1 MTFDD
6 KEFFNWLVELRR
18 DLHMYPETAY
28 KETRTS
34 AKIADIL
41 ESLGIKTQ
49 RFQDM
54 TGVVGLIKGKK
65 NGPTIALRA
74 DIDAL
79 PIQELIDSL
88 YKSKID
94 GHMHACGHEANTAIV
109 LGTAKKLVE
118 SGMAATMK
126 GNVKFLFQPAEE
138 GGAGAK
144 ELIKRGVL
152 DNPKVD
158 RIIAGHMSPDIPV
171 GQVGHFKNLGYAS
184 ADRFHLNI
192 IGRGSHGARPEDS
205 HDPVVAGAHF
215 ITQIQSIVSRSI
227 KPTEPAVI
235 TVGKLVSGN
244 VSNVIPESAC
254 MEGTIRTFSKDIR
267 QQIFERLNQ
276 FAKGL
281 EHSFLVRCDLNIKQ
295 GYPCLY
301 NNPEV
306 AAFLYDVSDSIL
318 KPENVQ
324 YLSPI
329 MGSEDFSFFTEA
341 CPGAIMR
348 FGCGSPERSF
358 YPLHSPY
365 FDIDERVLAIGVDI
379 FTEAIHRYLEH

>member
-1 MTFDD
+1 MTFND

-28 KETRTS
+28 KETRTTS
-34 AKIADIL
+34 KIADIL
-41 ESLGIKTQ
+41 ESLGIKTH

-65 NGPTIALRA
+65 NGPTIAFRA

-79 PIQELIDSL
+79 PIQELRDSP
-88 YKSKID
+88 YKSRID

-118 SGMAATMK
+118 SGLAATMK

-184 ADRFHLNI
+184 ADRFQLNI
-192 IGRGSHGARPEDS
+192 VGRGSHGARPEDS
-205 HDPVVAGAHF
+205 LDPVVAGAHF

-254 MEGTIRTFSKDIR
+254 MEGSIRTFSKDIR
-267 QQIFERLNQ
+267 QQIFERLHQ

-281 EHSFLVRCDLNIKQ
+281 EHSFLVQCDLSINQ
-295 GYPCLY
+295 GYPCLF
-301 NNPEV
+301 NDPEV
-306 AAFLYDVSDSIL
+306 AAFLYDASESIL
-318 KPENVQ
+318 KPKNVQ

-329 MGSEDFSFFTEA
+329 MASEDFSFFTEA

-348 FGCGSPERSF
+348 FGCGSPGQSF

-365 FDIDERVLAIGVDI
+365 FDIDERVLSIGVDI
-379 FTEAIHRYLEH
+379 FTEAILRYLEH